1 MKLIL
6 IIVVVVPPGSPCL
19 QTSATTAEDIRGKV
33 GTGAVTEWYRVRH
46 VNKRSQWHP
55 AYDNLKGSQSSYGN
69 SGDDSQPWSVKWS
82 SRDYDEIMIASGDFQ
97 HWLIVDKDELIG
109 SSGTKYYS
117 NQPVKIKA
125 SSEQCDPYYGEL

>member
-1 MKLIL
+1 M
-6 IIVVVVPPGSPCL
+6 
-19 QTSATTAEDIRGKV
+19 QTSATTAEDIRGRV

-46 VNKRSQWHP
+46 VNKRSQWHS

-69 SGDDSQPWSVKWS
+69 SADDNQPWSVKWS

-125 SSEQCDPYYGEL
+125 SSEQCDPYYGQY